1 MSYAFIGLGNM
12 AAAILRGMRQSG
24 RYDHDAIWGYDV
36 LAAQVQALQ
45 DDVGLTPAHSVAEA
59 AGQADVIVLA
69 VKPQMMAEVLKGL
82 KDSLTP
88 QKLVVTIAAGLP
100 LHFYEDILGT
110 DIPLVR
116 VMPSLNA
123 RVQAAASSMC
133 WNAAATEDH
142 RATARAVFE
151 SVGTVEELP
160 EHLFAAFSAI
170 AGAAPAFAFQFVDAL
185 ASAGV
190 KAGLPRALAKRTA
203 SQMMLGS
210 AKLLQQSPE
219 HPRQLMDQVCSPG
232 GTTIQGV
239 HALAKHG
246 FDAAV
251 HAAVD
256 AVIEKDQALGR
267 KL

>member
-24 RYDHDAIWGYDV
+24 RYEHDTIWGYDV
-36 LAAQVQALQ
+36 LTAQAQALQ
-45 DDVGLTPAHSVAEA
+45 DAVGLTPAQSAAEA

-82 KDSLTP
+82 KDTLTP

-100 LHFYEDILGT
+100 LSLYEDILGT

-123 RVQAAASSMC
+123 RVLEAASALCANAAASQG
-133 WNAAATEDH
+133 H
-142 RATARAVFE
+142 RALARAMFE

-160 EHLFAAFSAI
+160 EHLFSAFSAI
-170 AGAAPAFAFQFVDAL
+170 AGAAPAFAFEFADAL

-190 KAGLPRALAKRTA
+190 KAGLPRALALRTA
-203 SQMMLGS
+203 GRMLLGS
-210 AKLLQQSPE
+210 ARLLLQSPE

-239 HALAKHG
+239 HALAEHG

-256 AVIEKDQALGR
+256 AVIERDQALGR
-267 KL
+267 KF